1 MSTYKKN
8 VLFILASLLFA
19 FLSVPVFVWLVDP
32 FHLYHRDTWLNRG
45 IWPTGGSRSLANGT
59 VLHSVHTVNNVD
71 GILLGGCRSEGFIT
85 SDLKRAVKSKKLFVH
100 LYTTGIDLNRT
111 HLSML
116 LEALKIQNI
125 DHVVLLR
132 PPAVFSLEY
141 RPFFYFVTR
150 NVLCF

>member
-1 MSTYKKN
+1 MSFSIATT
-8 VLFILASLLFA
+8 ILCYSTVMPA
-19 FLSVPVFVWLVDP
+19 FVRIADP

-45 IWPTGGSRSLANGT
+45 IWPKGGSESLANGT
-59 VLHSVHTVNNVD
+59 ALHSVHTVNNVD
-71 GILLGGCRSEGFIT
+71 GILLGGCHSEGFIT